1 MTTQAEQRALV
12 VAEARTWLKTPW
24 RHMAAIK
31 GAGVDCAMLLS
42 EVYAAAGL
50 IEPFDPRPYP
60 MDWML
65 HRDDERFLG
74 FLLARSF
81 QVEKPEAGDVV
92 MLRVGR
98 AFAHG
103 AIVTRANPLTVLHAF
118 GPVGCVIEEEAVRNH
133 ALKLDAALYASFW
146 RS

>member
-1 MTTQAEQRALV
+1 
-12 VAEARTWLKTPW
+12 
-24 RHMAAIK
+24 MAAIK

-60 MDWML
+60 TDWML

-74 FLLARSF
+74 FLLDRSH
-81 QVEKPEAGDVV
+81 QVEKPEVGDVAV
-92 MLRVGR
+92 LRVGR

-103 AIVTRANPLTVLHAF
+103 AIVTRVDPLTILHAF
-118 GPVGCVIEEEAVRNH
+118 RPLGCVIEEEAARNRQ
-133 ALKLDAALYASFW
+133 LNLDAALYASFW
-146 RS
+146 AA